1 MAPKSLNPIRVER
14 VFQTL
19 GNRDRLVVLP
29 TEGDDGE
36 RPLRPQLPR
45 AAHLEV
51 ELDGGAADAADA
63 DLGLQLLVQ
72 PRGRAQVELKT
83 HARQPDVERLPQR
96 GIRKSRRAEQLG
108 LGELDQARIRVPADQ
123 AAHVDV
129 APAHVLAHA
138 KGAQRIVTPPSATIT
153 WPVMKAAASEAR
165 KAAMPPMSRGS
176 PSLRSGVLA
185 MRSSARFWS
194 SHRARANSV
203 LISPGAMTLTRTFFG
218 PHSAARLRT
227 RWWPAA

>member
-1 MAPKSLNPIRVER
+1 MGAKSLNPIGIER

-19 GNRDRLVVLP
+19 GYGNRFAFLP
-29 TEGDDGE
+29 PKGNDGE
-36 RPLRPQLPR
+36 RTLCPQL
-45 AAHLEV
+45 AADGTHFEI
-51 ELDGGAADAADA
+51 ELDRAAADASDA
-63 DLGLQLLVQ
+63 DLG
-72 PRGRAQVELKT
+72 VELVVEPRRGAQLKVEL
-83 HARQPDVERLPQR
+83 HARQPEIERLPQR
-96 GIRKSRRAEQLG
+96 RVRKSRRTEQLRF
-108 LGELDQARIRVPADQ
+108 GELDEARIRVPADQ

-138 KGAQRIVTPPSATIT
+138 KGAQRMVTPPSATIT

-194 SHRARANSV
+194 SHRAR
-203 LISPGAMTLTRTFFG
+203 
-218 PHSAARLRT
+218 
-227 RWWPAA
+227 